1 MRSWNFYSKRRKVSL
16 ERFVSGL
23 ATLDEVLERFTQ
35 KEIIPPDSEAIIL
48 ALKNNG
54 ISVQETAFA
63 EDLAAASKKPKRRAK
78 NSHKRRKPRPSK
90 ASNEEQEFDEI
101 VIIDTEETSSD

>member
-1 MRSWNFYSKRRKVSL
+1 MRSWIFYSKRRKVTL
-16 ERFVSGL
+16 ERFVAGL
-23 ATLDEVLERFTQ
+23 TTLDEVLERCTQ

-54 ISVQETAFA
+54 ISAQEAAFS
-63 EDLAAASKKPKRRAK
+63 EDLEAATKKPKRRSK
-78 NSHKRRKPRPSK
+78 NPYKRRIPRPPK

-101 VIIDTEETSSD
+101 VIIETEENSSD